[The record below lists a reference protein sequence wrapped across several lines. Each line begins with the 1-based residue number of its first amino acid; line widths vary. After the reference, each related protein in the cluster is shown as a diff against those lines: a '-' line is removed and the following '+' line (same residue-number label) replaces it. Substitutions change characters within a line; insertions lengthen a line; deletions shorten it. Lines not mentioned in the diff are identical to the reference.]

1 MYEKIT
7 QEAGKDIP
15 DMPKVEVKPEDHNE
29 LSFADLGRILSAA
42 CDYWEINRWDVL
54 DDDFFNDYFRW

>member
-1 MYEKIT
+1 
-7 QEAGKDIP
+7 
-15 DMPKVEVKPEDHNE
+15 MPKVEVKPEDHNE
-29 LSFADLGRILSAA
+29 LSFADMGRILSAA